1 MASSRSGRLCE
12 AALRC
17 ADIFALLSAQGVLT
31 SYCEARLTEGV
42 APTITVKAPSNKSPL
57 DPMTIETQD
66 DIVALQRIG
75 KIVSMT
81 LQHMLDAAEPGMTT
95 RELDRLG
102 ERLLEEH
109 GARSAPK
116 LTYDFPGYTCIS
128 INEEAAHGIPGD
140 RVIRAGDVLN
150 VDVSAEL
157 GGYFADTGGTVV
169 VPPTTAQKTRL
180 CHATRAALAEAMKG
194 ARAGQPINRI
204 GAAIERTAKA
214 YGFKVIENLG
224 SHGVGRAL
232 HEEPEHI
239 AGYFDPSD
247 TRLLHEGMVI
257 TIEPFL
263 STKSRIVDEMSDGWT
278 LVGARGN
285 LSAQYEHT
293 MIITKGA
300 PIVVTQH

>member
-1 MASSRSGRLCE
+1 
-12 AALRC
+12 
-17 ADIFALLSAQGVLT
+17 
-31 SYCEARLTEGV
+31 
-42 APTITVKAPSNKSPL
+42 
-57 DPMTIETQD
+57 MTIETQD
-66 DIVALQRIG
+66 DVVALQRIG
-75 KIVSMT
+75 RIVSLT
-81 LQHMLDAAEPGMTT
+81 LQTMLDAAEPGMTT
-95 RELDRLG
+95 RELDQLG
-102 ERLLEEH
+102 ERLLAEH
-109 GARSAPK
+109 GAQSAPK
-116 LTYDFPGYTCIS
+116 LTYNFPGFTCIS

-157 GGYFADTGGTVV
+157 GGYFADTGGTRV
-169 VPPTTAQKTRL
+169 VPPTSPQKTRL
-180 CHATRAALAEAMKG
+180 CHATRTALNEAMKC
-194 ARAGQPINRI
+194 ARAGQPINGI

-239 AGYFDPSD
+239 AGYFDISD
-247 TRLLHEGMVI
+247 KRLLHEGMVI

-263 STKSRIVDEMSDGWT
+263 STKSRIVDEMPDGWT
-278 LVGARGN
+278 LAGVRGN

-293 MIITKGA
+293 MIITQGA

>member
-1 MASSRSGRLCE
+1 
-12 AALRC
+12 
-17 ADIFALLSAQGVLT
+17 
-31 SYCEARLTEGV
+31 
-42 APTITVKAPSNKSPL
+42 
-57 DPMTIETQD
+57 MTIESHD
-66 DIVALQRIG
+66 DVVALTRIG
-75 KIVSMT
+75 SIVSFV
-81 LQHMLDAAEPGMTT
+81 LQRMLDAAEPGMST
-95 RELDRLG
+95 RELDQLG
-102 ERLLEEH
+102 ERLLAEQ

-116 LTYDFPGYTCIS
+116 LTYNFPGSTCIS
-128 INEEAAHGIPGD
+128 INEEAAHGIPGE
-140 RVIRAGDVLN
+140 RIIRAGDVLN

-157 GGYFADTGGTVV
+157 DGYFADTGGTVV
-169 VPPTTAQKTRL
+169 VPPTTPLKTRL
-180 CHATRAALAEAMKG
+180 CHATRTALAEAMKS
-194 ARAGQPINRI
+194 ARAGQPINGI

-239 AGYFDPSD
+239 AGYFDRTD
-247 TRLLHEGMVI
+247 KRLLHEGMVI

-263 STKSRIVDEMSDGWT
+263 STKSRIVNETGDGWT
-278 LVGARGN
+278 LAGVSGN